1 MNSKAEQIVNSK
13 SSIADA
19 DGFTLIEL
27 LVVISILAA
36 LLAVLLP
43 SIKRARN
50 QAQAVACQARLRQW
64 GLAFKMYT
72 DGSEG
77 RWFTA
82 EREDDGRDGPDNWL
96 GLTSPGWFNT
106 RDFIACPRATKGSP
120 DNSYRDAFT
129 AWRTRAD
136 AVATTSAGK
145 TIFGP
150 VSYGFNAMVSWP
162 PPQDPRSSM
171 APRDYYWATCDVR
184 EAANVPVFFDSA
196 LWGCVPGDC
205 SSPPLG
211 DVSPL
216 LSGIWPMCINR
227 HEGGINMLFMDW
239 STRKVGLKELWTFK
253 WNRRFNTAN
262 CWTRAGGV
270 LPEDWP
276 EWMRGFKDY

>member
-1 MNSKAEQIVNSK
+1 MGRRGKRRNNAKAAGENPG
-13 SSIADA
+13 
-19 DGFTLIEL
+19 GFTLIEL
-27 LVVISILAA
+27 LVVISLIA
-36 LLAVLLP
+36 LLLTLLLP
-43 SIKRARN
+43 SVRRARN
-50 QAQAVACQARLRQW
+50 QAKAIVCQARLRQW

-72 DGSEG
+72 DSNEG

-82 EREDDGRDGPDNWL
+82 ERESSTEIGPDNWL
-96 GLTSPGWFNT
+96 GLTSPSWFNT

-129 AWRTRAD
+129 AWRSRED
-136 AVATTSAGK
+136 AVARTSAGK
-145 TIFGP
+145 SIFGP

-171 APRDYYWATCDVR
+171 EPRNFYWATCDVR

-196 LWGCVPGDC
+196 LWGCFPGDC
-205 SSPPLG
+205 YGPPLG

-253 WNRRFNTAN
+253 WHRRFNTAN

-276 EWMRGFKDY
+276 DWMQGFEEY